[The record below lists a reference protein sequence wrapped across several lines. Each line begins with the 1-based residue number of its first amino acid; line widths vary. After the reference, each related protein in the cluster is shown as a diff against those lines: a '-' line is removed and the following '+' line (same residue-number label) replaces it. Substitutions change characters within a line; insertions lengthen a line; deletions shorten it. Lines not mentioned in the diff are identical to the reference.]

1 MKILITGGLGFIGS
15 AVIRRLIDTTND
27 EILNLDAQ
35 TYAASPEAVAE
46 VASCNRYHFE
56 KVDITDQA
64 AVAEQFGSFVPDAVM
79 HLAAE
84 SHVDRSIDGPGE
96 FIQTNII
103 GTFNLL
109 QAARSHLDAHPEL
122 AESFRFHHV
131 STDEV
136 FGALGHNDAPFG
148 PSTAYS
154 PRSPYSASKAASDH
168 LVRAWGETFGLPIVL
183 SNCSNNY
190 GEFQFPEKLIPLTII
205 RALQG
210 ESLPVYGTGE
220 NIRDWLLVDDH
231 ARALIEVM
239 KRGSL
244 SETYLIGGDSE
255 RTNLAVV
262 ETICDLLDERTGLLA
277 SGPRRS
283 LITFVTDRPGHDLR
297 YAVDASGTKEELGW
311 TPSVSFEQGLADTID
326 WYLNNQEWW
335 QQILEQRYST
345 TRLGTESTT

>member
-1 MKILITGGLGFIGS
+1 MRILITGGLGFIGS

-27 EILNLDAQ
+27 EVLNLDAK
-35 TYAASPEAVAE
+35 TYAASPEAVTDA
-46 VASCNRYHFE
+46 ATSSRYCFE

-64 AVAEQFGSFVPDAVM
+64 AVTEQFDSFVPDAVM

-109 QAARSHLDAHPEL
+109 QAARAHLDAHPRL

-136 FGALGHNDAPFG
+136 FGALEHDDAPFN
-148 PSTAYS
+148 SSSAYS

-168 LVRAWGETFGLPIVL
+168 LVRAWGETFGLPIVV

-190 GEFQFPEKLIPLTII
+190 GPFQFPEKLIPLTII

-231 ARALIEVM
+231 ARALI
-239 KRGSL
+239 KTLKQGSL
-244 SETYLIGGDSE
+244 GQTYLIGGDSE

-262 ETICDLLDERTGLLA
+262 ETICNLLDERTGLLA
-277 SGPRRS
+277 SGPRQN

-297 YAVDASGTKEELGW
+297 YAVDASGTKEELDW

-345 TRLGTESTT
+345 ARLGTEPTR